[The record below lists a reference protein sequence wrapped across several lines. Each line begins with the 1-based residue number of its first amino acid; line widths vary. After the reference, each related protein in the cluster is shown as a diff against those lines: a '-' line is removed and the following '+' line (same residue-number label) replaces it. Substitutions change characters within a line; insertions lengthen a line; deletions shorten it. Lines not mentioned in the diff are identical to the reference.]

1 MADSTS
7 TSTPLPAA
15 LGEAAGRYLGTVDA
29 VEPVG
34 TARHLLRATS
44 AERDLVIRA
53 WPESTP
59 RERVT
64 LAVEA
69 LRLAN
74 AAGAPVPEPIALP
87 GEPDDWVLSLEDRL
101 YTAATWLPGHA
112 LARYGDFR
120 TPDGA
125 VIDVPLPVSAPAD
138 DVLLQAARVIGQ
150 VHAATAS
157 LVPEGTSASL
167 SRLLRTTDREWTEQR
182 KDIGRAAETFPE
194 IRRWLR
200 SGNRVLPIASEHIRQ
215 LGSAGAR
222 PVVTHGDLWPANLLV
237 EGAGE
242 ERRLTG
248 VVGWSSVRV
257 GSALVDIAHLVTH
270 GSGWSAARAESI
282 LGAYTET
289 AAISPIERR
298 LLPVVAALDLVSRVG
313 NLLHLAFI
321 DDRVI
326 GSEALPVLRSGLRAL
341 LTSLENL
348 TYGLA
353 PEEEWEK
360 RKAGETRRGRG
371 DGAARKP
378 RGSGTTPRRRSGSG
392 QSRPR

>member
-1 MADSTS
+1 MADAPSAG
-7 TSTPLPAA
+7 TPLPAVLYDAA
-15 LGEAAGRYLGTVDA
+15 LRFLGPVDTA
-29 VEPVG
+29 EPVG
-34 TARHLLRATS
+34 TAQHLLRATTG
-44 AERDLVIRA
+44 ERDLVIRQ
-53 WPESTP
+53 WPEDTP
-59 RERVT
+59 RERVM

-74 AAGAPVPEPIALP
+74 ADGVPVPEPSPLP
-87 GEPDDWVLSLEDRL
+87 GELDGWLLNLDNRL

-150 VHAATAS
+150 VHAATAT
-157 LVPEGTSASL
+157 LVPEGASASL
-167 SRLLRTTDREWTEQR
+167 SRLLRATDREWTEQR
-182 KDIGRAAETFPE
+182 KVVGRAAETFPE

-215 LGSAGAR
+215 LGNAAAR

-237 EGAGE
+237 DGAGE

-248 VVGWSSVRV
+248 VVGWSSMHI

-298 LLPVVAALDLVSRVG
+298 LLPVVAALDLVPRVG
-313 NLLHLAFI
+313 RLLHLAFI
-321 DDRVI
+321 DDRMI

-348 TYGLA
+348 TYALA
-353 PEEEWEK
+353 PDEEWEK
-360 RKAGETRRGRG
+360 RKTGESRRGRG

-378 RGSGTTPRRRSGSG
+378 RGPGTTPRRRSGSG